1 MSGPPG
7 RTMMKRPSVPAIGR
21 QLACL
26 SLFLV
31 ALNGCAEEP
40 IAPQFTTNCP
50 AEALGTERV
59 IGLTLESPPIIDQ
72 LAEREVVLTFDD
84 GPHSPRTLDVMEVLS
99 RECVQSAFFLRGDNA
114 KRHPELTRA
123 ILLSGH
129 ELGAHGW
136 AHGALM
142 EMTLEGARAD
152 IERGLAA
159 ITDALANAP
168 ETETEKVRLFRF
180 PYVASNDELEAIVDG
195 LGLVNVPVQAD
206 GADWESTDPETIV
219 ERVMANLARYNNR
232 GVILLHDPFQNAGKT
247 ADALI
252 QRLKTDGYRIVAI
265 RGVDTEQ

>member
-1 MSGPPG
+1 MSGSPG
-7 RTMMKRPSVPAIGR
+7 RTTMTRPSFTAMGR

-31 ALNGCAEEP
+31 ALNGCSEEP
-40 IAPQFTTNCP
+40 VAPQFTTNCT
-50 AEALGTERV
+50 AEALGTDRV
-59 IGLTLESPPIIDQ
+59 IALTPDSPPIFGQ

-99 RECVQSAFFLRGDNA
+99 RECVQSVFFLRGDSA
-114 KRHPELTRA
+114 TRHPELTRA

-142 EMTLEGARAD
+142 EMTLEDARAD
-152 IERGLAA
+152 IQRGLDA
-159 ITDALANAP
+159 INDALANAP
-168 ETETEKVRLFRF
+168 ETEAQRIRLFRF
-180 PYVASNDELEAIVDG
+180 PYVASNDDLEAIVTSLD
-195 LGLVNVPVQAD
+195 LITVPVQAD

-219 ERVMANLARYNNR
+219 ERVMANLARYENR
-232 GVILLHDPFQNAGKT
+232 GVILLHDPFRNAGKT

-252 QRLKTDGYRIVAI
+252 QRLKSDGYRIVAI
-265 RGVDTEQ
+265 RGVDPEQ